1 LDDIFTWQE
10 QRSVSQALTLQ
21 YDKVLY
27 LIEPSPENQ
36 KLVGK
41 RVTVIDYPD
50 NRLRIEHEAATSN
63 TGSSKSSPRCT
74 RRRSCPTSA

>member
-63 TGSSKSSPRCT
+63 TGSSTSSPRCT